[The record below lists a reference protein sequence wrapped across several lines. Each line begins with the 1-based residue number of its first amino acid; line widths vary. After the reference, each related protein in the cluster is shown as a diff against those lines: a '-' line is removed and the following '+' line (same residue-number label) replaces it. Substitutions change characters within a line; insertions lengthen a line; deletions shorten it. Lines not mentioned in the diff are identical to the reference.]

1 MIVSYNWPIFNG
13 LRDGRLRCPTKYEP
27 RLAPGEACLARLG
40 HWDVQ
45 WCSRT
50 RSCWNPQKSLCYTSP
65 VSKTIAL
72 TDLYRPIETE
82 LNGVRDTIHQ
92 LWLDA
97 LTLVRLEAHAAPK
110 PGGKLLRPALSLL
123 AAGAVGGANLRQ
135 YVTLASAFEA
145 LHIASL
151 AHDDVIDRAI
161 LRRGSSSLNAF
172 WDNHAAVLGGDYLVA
187 RAVEMLST
195 YDVCAVVANAIRS
208 VRCMAEG
215 ELYFFGREDEPIVA
229 EDCIMLAEQK
239 TASLF
244 AEACSAPTY
253 IIDPE
258 HRKALHQFG
267 ISLGIAFQL
276 VDDVLDIT
284 QTTEQLGKPAC
295 GDVVEGKKTIPIMHL
310 RHGLNDADNRRLDAM
325 RNADLTEDDRAWII
339 GRAEETGAREKAEA
353 ITRSYADEA
362 RRHLAALPPST
373 YRDSMEG
380 IVEFVVVRMS

>member
-1 MIVSYNWPIFNG
+1 MN
-13 LRDGRLRCPTKYEP
+13 
-27 RLAPGEACLARLG
+27 
-40 HWDVQ
+40 
-45 WCSRT
+45 
-50 RSCWNPQKSLCYTSP
+50 
-65 VSKTIAL
+65 KTIDL
-72 TDLYRPIETE
+72 TDLYRPVQEE
-82 LNGVRDTIHQ
+82 LTGVREAIHQ
-92 LWLDA
+92 LWVDA
-97 LTLVRLEAHAAPK
+97 LTLVRLDSDVAPRS
-110 PGGKLLRPALSLL
+110 GGKMLRPALCLL
-123 AAGAVGGANLRQ
+123 AAGAIGGRNLKQ
-135 YVTLASAFEA
+135 YVTLASSFEA

-151 AHDDVIDRAI
+151 AHDDVIDRAL

-253 IIDPE
+253 IIDPT
-258 HRKALHQFG
+258 HRKTLHQFG

-276 VDDVLDIT
+276 VDDMLDIT
-284 QTTEQLGKPAC
+284 QNTGQLGKAAC
-295 GDVVEGKKTIPIMHL
+295 GDIVEGKKTIPIMHL
-310 RHGLNDADNRRLDAM
+310 KHALGPADLARLDAM
-325 RNADLTEDDRAWII
+325 RGADITDSDRDWII
-339 GRAEETGAREKAEA
+339 AMAEETGAREKTQA
-353 ITRSYADEA
+353 ITHAYADEA
-362 RRHLAALPPST
+362 RRHLAQLPPSP

-380 IVEFVVVRMS
+380 IVEFVMVRVS

>member
-1 MIVSYNWPIFNG
+1 MARF
-13 LRDGRLRCPTKYEP
+13 DG
-27 RLAPGEACLARLG
+27 
-40 HWDVQ
+40 
-45 WCSRT
+45 
-50 RSCWNPQKSLCYTSP
+50 WNAQKWLCYTSR

-82 LNGVRDTIHQ
+82 LDGVRDTIHQ
-92 LWLDA
+92 LWVDA
-97 LTLVRLEAHAAPK
+97 LTLVRIDGDVAPR

-123 AAGAVGGANLRQ
+123 SAGAIGGTDLDR

-161 LRRGSSSLNAF
+161 LRRGNSSLNAF

-187 RAVEMLST
+187 RAVEMLAT
-195 YDVCAVVANAIRS
+195 YDVCAVVANAIKS

-215 ELYFFGREDEPIVA
+215 ELYFFGKENDPIVA

-253 IIDPE
+253 ILDPT
-258 HRKALHQFG
+258 HRKALYQFG

-295 GDVVEGKKTIPIMHL
+295 GDIVEGKKTIPIMHL
-310 RHGLNDADNRRLDAM
+310 KHGLNGADSSRLDAM
-325 RNADLTEDDRAWII
+325 RGADISEADREWVISK
-339 GRAEETGAREKAEA
+339 AEETGAKVKAEA

-362 RRHLAALPPST
+362 RRHLAQLPPSP
-373 YRDSMEG
+373 YRESMEG
-380 IVEFVVVRMS
+380 IVEFVLVRVS

>member
-1 MIVSYNWPIFNG
+1 MHLSGQALYGRARCCSP
-13 LRDGRLRCPTKYEP
+13 DGHH
-27 RLAPGEACLARLG
+27 G
-40 HWDVQ
+40 
-45 WCSRT
+45 
-50 RSCWNPQKSLCYTSP
+50 WNTQKCLCYTSP
-65 VSKTIAL
+65 VNKTLTL

-82 LNGVRDTIHQ
+82 LDGVRDTVHQ
-92 LWLDA
+92 LWIDA
-97 LTLVRLEAHAAPK
+97 LALVRIDRDAAPR
-110 PGGKLLRPALSLL
+110 PGGKMLRPALSLL
-123 AAGAVGGANLRQ
+123 AAGAIGGTNLRQ
-135 YVTLASAFEA
+135 YVTLASSFEA

-161 LRRGSSSLNAF
+161 LRRGSSSLNVF

-187 RAVEMLST
+187 RAVEMLAT
-195 YDVCAVVANAIRS
+195 YDVCAVVGNAIRS

-253 IIDPE
+253 IIDPT
-258 HRKALHQFG
+258 HRKALYHFG

-295 GDVVEGKKTIPIMHL
+295 GDIVEGKKTIPIMHL
-310 RHGLNDADNRRLDAM
+310 RHGLDANDTKRLDAM
-325 RNADLTEDDRAWII
+325 RNTDISEEDREWVIAK
-339 GRAEETGAREKAEA
+339 AEETGAREKAEA

-362 RRHLAALPPST
+362 RRHLDQLPPSP
-373 YRDSMEG
+373 YRDSMDG
-380 IVEFVVVRMS
+380 IVEFVTVRVS